1 MIFIKTPEETKKM
14 RVLGS
19 EAFNILSSLKKSSK
33 PGMTTRQI
41 DELAVIEADKIGANL
56 SSFGYYD
63 FPGHLCIS
71 LNETVIH
78 GIPDDRKLKKGD
90 MVSID
95 MLLDRDGVF
104 VDTAITFVVGGAPN
118 KLQKKLMNVTR
129 EALNLGISNAVVG
142 KCVGD
147 ISTAIQTHVEKNG
160 FSVIKDFV
168 GHGVGRH
175 IHEDPQIPNFG
186 IKPGLG
192 YPLKKGMTIAIEPM
206 VSAGDWQ
213 VEVLADG
220 WTANMVDGS
229 LSAHFEHTVLV
240 TDKEPVILTNKQK
253 SMEVM

>member
-1 MIFIKTPEETKKM
+1 M
-14 RVLGS
+14 RMLGA
-19 EAFNILSSLKKSSK
+19 EASSILSSLKKSSK

-41 DELAVIEADKIGANL
+41 DELAVIEAGKIGANL

-78 GIPDDRKLKKGD
+78 GIPSDRKLKNGD

-104 VDTAITFVVGGAPN
+104 VDTAITYVIGSPN
-118 KLQKKLMNVTR
+118 RLQKKLMNVTR
-129 EALNLGISNAVVG
+129 EALNLGIANAVVG
-142 KCVGD
+142 KHVGD
-147 ISTAIQTHVEKNG
+147 ISSAIQMHVEKNG

-186 IKPGLG
+186 IKPGMG
-192 YPLKKGMTIAIEPM
+192 HPLKKGMTIAIEPM